1 MQKIVVVLVLIL
13 VLIPV
18 IAALKPK
25 PITLERARTVFEENG
40 LIVESAEEATA
51 PQIQAVEQFTLHV
64 NGARVEIYR
73 YDDEGKIAKN
83 YEYQKTDAGTAI
95 VESMGIADS
104 LGAAAPRSTKSDA
117 ARKRK
122 YLVVVTTNDDA
133 LRATVIRLFKSL

>member
-1 MQKIVVVLVLIL
+1 MQKIIIIVVGIL

-18 IAALKPK
+18 IAMLKPK
-25 PITLERARTVFEENG
+25 PITLERARAVFEDNG
-40 LIVESAEEATA
+40 LIVESAEQVPA
-51 PQIQAVEQFTLHV
+51 PQIQAVEQFTLQV

-83 YEYQKTDAGTAI
+83 YEYQKTDVGTAI

-104 LGAAAPRSTKSDA
+104 LGAAPPRATKSDA

-122 YLVVVTTNDDA
+122 YLVVVSSNDDA
-133 LRATVIRLFKSL
+133 LRSTVIRLFKSL